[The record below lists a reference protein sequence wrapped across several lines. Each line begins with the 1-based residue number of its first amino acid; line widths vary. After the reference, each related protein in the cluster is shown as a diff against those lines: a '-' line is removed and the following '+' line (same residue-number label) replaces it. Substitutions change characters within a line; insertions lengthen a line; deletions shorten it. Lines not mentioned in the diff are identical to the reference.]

1 MEEVFEAVSDLNGD
15 KNPSPDNSP
24 IALWQFNK
32 DFVKEEVMGFFNEFY
47 EQRRFIIGINSTFL
61 VLIPKKGDAVDIK
74 DLHLLVWW
82 VV

>member
-1 MEEVFEAVSDLNGD
+1 
-15 KNPSPDNSP
+15 
-24 IALWQFNK
+24 
-32 DFVKEEVMGFFNEFY
+32 MGFFNEFY

-61 VLIPKKGDAVDIK
+61 VLIPRKGDAVDIE